1 VANRFLLMGLIVLV
15 SCGPLWA
22 DGLKVASASGS
33 VGATCLINSG
43 NGGFIDNFKT
53 VTSSANISC
62 DHTDTV
68 TIPNAPWPPIQG
80 SWHAAGGAVVTF
92 GEIPMADVTGR
103 FSTTGGF
110 LQGSSNY
117 VRSDAEVDY
126 FLGIDQI
133 VVPPQQVASIP
144 VIMTVRGNISV
155 QGGSGAGTA
164 EAFAWFGQDG
174 QGTNYYPGATVILNL
189 TPDSVYEAID
199 YATCTANG
207 LWGDVRFSVE
217 SDCQAVIDPE
227 FQFDQAAFDAQ
238 MGSNTFPLAKYYDFG
253 YSPNLSSA
261 PTPTPEPSSFVLLGT
276 GMLILLG
283 LAARR

>member
-1 VANRFLLMGLIVLV
+1 MANRLILMGLFVLL
-15 SCGPLWA
+15 CRGPLWA

-33 VGATCLINSG
+33 VGAACLINDG

-62 DHTDTV
+62 DHTNSVD
-68 TIPNAPWPPIQG
+68 IPNAPWPPIQG

-92 GEIPMADVTGR
+92 GQVPMADVTGR

-110 LQGSSNY
+110 LQGTTNY
-117 VRSDAEVDY
+117 FSGDAEVDY

-133 VVPPQQVASIP
+133 TAPPQKVASIP
-144 VIMTVRGNISV
+144 VLMTVKGDTSV
-155 QGGSGAGTA
+155 QGGPGAGTA

-174 QGTNYYPGATVILNL
+174 KGTNYYPGATVALNL

-207 LWGDVRFSVE
+207 LWGDVRHSVE
-217 SDCQAVIDPE
+217 SGCQAVIDPE

-238 MGSNTFPLAKYYDFG
+238 MGSNTFLLAKYYDFG
-253 YSPNLSSA
+253 YSPNLSS
-261 PTPTPEPSSFVLLGT
+261 TSTSTPEPSSLALLGA
-276 GMLILLG
+276 GLLVLLG